1 MNNNKI
7 LTTVMSVLLL
17 LAVYFA
23 TCVYLPES
31 AAAGNMAEES
41 QSDIS
46 GNEKGREADNSADS
60 YSDSININLSDK
72 VVVIDSGHGGVD
84 PGKESADG
92 LLEKDINLAIAK
104 VLKSKLENAGISVVM
119 TRADDNGL
127 YSENDSNKKMADM
140 KKRCAIIEECNADV
154 VVSIHQNSFQSPSV
168 KGAQMFYYKHSAEGK
183 KLAQIFQRAFKEY
196 VDSTN
201 ERVEKANDT
210 YYMLLHTKAPTVIAE
225 CGFLSSPQEAALL
238 NSAEYQEKIAA
249 ALYYGVIEYFSQGE

>member
-31 AAAGNMAEES
+31 AAAGNMTEAR
-41 QSDIS
+41 QTDD
-46 GNEKGREADNSADS
+46 GNSVNEQKADNGAES
-60 YSDSININLSDK
+60 YSDSININFADK
-72 VVVIDSGHGGVD
+72 VVVIDSGHGGID

-92 LLEKDINLAIAK
+92 ILEKDINLAIAK

-119 TRADDNGL
+119 TRTDDNGL

-140 KKRCAIIEECNADV
+140 KKRCAIIEECNADI
-154 VVSIHQNSFQSPSV
+154 VVSIHQNSFQSTSV

-183 KLAQIFQRAFKEY
+183 ALAQIFQKTFKEY

-201 ERVEKANDT
+201 QRVEKANDT

-249 ALYYGVIEYFSQGE
+249 ALYYGIIEYFSQGK